1 MIEWIIRRSVANRFL
16 VMMGALFLS
25 IWGTWTI
32 INTPVDALPD
42 LSDVQVIIKTSYPGQ
57 APQIVE
63 NQVTYPLTTTML
75 SVPGAKTVRGFSQFG
90 DSYVYVI
97 FEDGTDLY
105 WARSR
110 VLEYLN
116 QVQGKLPAGVS
127 SEIGPDA
134 TGVGWIF
141 EYALVDRS
149 GKHDLSELRSL
160 QDWFLKFEL
169 KTIPNVAEVASVGG
183 VVKQYQIQVNPV
195 KLSQY
200 GISLPEVK
208 QALESSNQEAGGS
221 SVEMAEAEYMVR
233 ASGYLQSIDDF
244 NNIVLKTGENGVP
257 VYLRDVA
264 RVQTGPE
271 MRRGIAE
278 LNGQGE
284 VAGGV
289 VILRSGKNARDV
301 ITAVRDKLDTLK
313 ASLPE
318 GVEIVTTYD
327 RSQLIDRAI
336 DNLSYKLLEEFIVVA
351 IVCALFLWHVRSA
364 LVAIISLPLGL
375 CIAFIVMHFQGLNAN
390 IMSLGG
396 IAIAVGAMVDAA
408 IVMIENAHKR
418 LEEWDHQHPG
428 VQIDN
433 ETRWKVIT
441 NASVEV
447 GPALF
452 ISLLIITLSFI
463 PIFTLEGQEGRLFGP
478 LAFTKTY
485 SMAGAAALAIIVI
498 PILMGF
504 WIRGKIPAETS
515 NPLNRLLIKAYHP
528 LLLRV
533 LHWPKTTL
541 LVAALSIFTVIW
553 PLSKVGGE
561 FLPKI
566 NEGDLLYMPS
576 TLPGVSPAE
585 AAALLQTTDKLIK
598 SVPEVASVFG
608 KTGKAETATDSAPLD
623 AAVPDTAQALIDQ
636 TAMILPHVKITEL
649 LLEVDEW
656 TGFTR
661 HFAHLKSGDLAK
673 DKNLLLTTILA
684 DAINL
689 GLTKMAESCP
699 GTTYAKLAWLQA
711 WHIRDETYGA
721 ALAELVNAQFRHP
734 FAEHWGDGTTSS
746 SDGQNFRTGSKAES
760 TGHINPKYGS
770 SPGRT
775 FYTHISDQYAPFH
788 TKVVNVGVRD
798 STYVLDGLL
807 YHESD
812 LRIEEHYTDTAGFTD
827 HVFALMHL
835 LGFRFAPRI
844 RDLGDTK
851 LYIPKGDATY
861 EALKPM
867 IGGTLNIKH
876 VRAHWD
882 EILRMATSI
891 KQGTAT
897 ASLMLRKLGSYPRQN
912 GLAVALRELGRIER
926 TLFILDWLQSVE
938 LRRRVHAGLNKGEA
952 RNALARAVFFNRLGE
967 IRDRSF
973 EQQRYRASGLNLVT
987 AAIVL
992 WNTVYLERAA
1002 NALRGHGQAVDDG
1015 LLQYLSPLGW
1025 EHINLTGDY
1034 LWRSSAKIG
1043 AGKFRPLR
1051 PLQPA

>member
-1 MIEWIIRRSVANRFL
+1 MPRRSI
-16 VMMGALFLS
+16 LS
-25 IWGTWTI
+25 AAER
-32 INTPVDALPD
+32 DSLLALPD
-42 LSDVQVIIKTSYPGQ
+42 TQDELIRHYTFSEPDLSLIRQRRGDANRLGVAVQLCLLRFPGQGLLPDAVVPVPLLQWIGRQLRLDATCWPQYAEREETRREHLLELRTYLGMEPFGLAHYRQAVHATTDLALQTDKGIVLASSVLDALRHQHIILPTLDVVERVCAEAITRANRRIYDSLAEPLSDAHRRRLDDLLKRRDNGKTTWLAWLRQSPAKPNSRHMLEHIERLKAWQALDLPSGIDRLIHQNRLLKIAREGGQMTPADLAKFEPQRRYATLVALAIEGMATVTDEIIDLHDRILGKLFNAAKNKHQQQFQASGKAINAKVRLFGRIGQ
-57 APQIVE
+57 ALIEAKQNGGDPFAAIEAVMSWDAFAE
-63 NQVTYPLTTTML
+63 SVTEAQTLAQPDDFDFLHRIGESYATLRRYAPEFLDVL
-75 SVPGAKTVRGFSQFG
+75 KLRAAPAAKDVLDAIKPRWQKL
-90 DSYVYVI
+90 VM
-97 FEDGTDLY
+97 TD
-105 WARSR
+105 
-110 VLEYLN
+110 
-116 QVQGKLPAGVS
+116 AG
-127 SEIGPDA
+127 I
-134 TGVGWIF
+134 
-141 EYALVDRS
+141 DRRYYELCA
-149 GKHDLSELRSL
+149 LSELKNS
-160 QDWFLKFEL
+160 
-169 KTIPNVAEVASVGG
+169 
-183 VVKQYQIQVNPV
+183 
-195 KLSQY
+195 
-200 GISLPEVK
+200 
-208 QALESSNQEAGGS
+208 
-221 SVEMAEAEYMVR
+221 
-233 ASGYLQSIDDF
+233 
-244 NNIVLKTGENGVP
+244 
-257 VYLRDVA
+257 
-264 RVQTGPE
+264 
-271 MRRGIAE
+271 
-278 LNGQGE
+278 
-284 VAGGV
+284 
-289 VILRSGKNARDV
+289 LRSGDIWVQGSRQFKDFEDYLVPPA
-301 ITAVRDKLDTLK
+301 KF
-313 ASLPE
+313 ASLKQTSELPLA
-318 GVEIVTTYD
+318 VTTDCDQYLHE
-327 RSQLIDRAI
+327 RLT
-336 DNLSYKLLEEFIVVA
+336 LLETQLATANRMAQANE
-351 IVCALFLWHVRSA
+351 LPD
-364 LVAIISLPLGL
+364 AIITESGL
-375 CIAFIVMHFQGLNAN
+375 
-390 IMSLGG
+390 
-396 IAIAVGAMVDAA
+396 
-408 IVMIENAHKR
+408 K
-418 LEEWDHQHPG
+418 
-428 VQIDN
+428 
-433 ETRWKVIT
+433 IT
-441 NASVEV
+441 
-447 GPALF
+447 
-452 ISLLIITLSFI
+452 
-463 PIFTLEGQEGRLFGP
+463 
-478 LAFTKTY
+478 
-485 SMAGAAALAIIVI
+485 
-498 PILMGF
+498 
-504 WIRGKIPAETS
+504 
-515 NPLNRLLIKAYHP
+515 
-528 LLLRV
+528 
-533 LHWPKTTL
+533 
-541 LVAALSIFTVIW
+541 
-553 PLSKVGGE
+553 
-561 FLPKI
+561 
-566 NEGDLLYMPS
+566 
-576 TLPGVSPAE
+576 
-585 AAALLQTTDKLIK
+585 
-598 SVPEVASVFG
+598 
-608 KTGKAETATDSAPLD
+608 PLD

-711 WHIRDETYGA
+711 WHIRDETYGT

-827 HVFALMHL
+827 HVFGLMHL

-861 EALKPM
+861 DGLKPM

-882 EILRMATSI
+882 EILRLATSI
-891 KQGTAT
+891 KQGTVT

-1002 NALRGHGQAVDDG
+1002 NALRGNGHTVDG
-1015 LLQYLSPLGW
+1015 TLLQYLSPLGW

>member
-141 EYALVDRS
+141 EYALVDRN

-301 ITAVRDKLDTLK
+301 ITAVRDKLETLK

-351 IVCALFLWHVRSA
+351 VVCALFLWHVRSA

-428 VQIDN
+428 EQIDN
-433 ETRWKVIT
+433 ATRWKVIT
-441 NASVEV
+441 DASVEV

-463 PIFTLEGQEGRLFGP
+463 PVFTLEAQEGRLFGP

-485 SMAGAAALAIIVI
+485 AMAGAAGLSVTLV
-498 PILMGF
+498 PVLMGY
-504 WIRGKIPAETS
+504 WIRGRLPEERS
-515 NPLNRLLIKAYHP
+515 NPLNRWLIGLYQPA
-528 LLLRV
+528 LERV
-533 LHWPKTTL
+533 LRYPRTTL
-541 LVAALSIFTVIW
+541 AVAALIFLSSLW
-553 PLSKVGGE
+553 PLSRLGGE
-561 FLPKI
+561 FLPPLD
-566 NEGDLLYMPS
+566 EGDLLYMPS
-576 TLPGVSPAE
+576 ALPGLSAQKAAE
-585 AAALLQTTDKLIK
+585 LLQITDRLIK
-598 SVPEVASVFG
+598 SVPEVDTVFG
-608 KTGKAETATDSAPLD
+608 KAGRAESATDPAPLEMFESTIRFKPKSHWRPGMTSEKLVEELD
-623 AAVPDTAQALIDQ
+623 RVVKVP
-636 TAMILPHVKITEL
+636 
-649 LLEVDEW
+649 
-656 TGFTR
+656 
-661 HFAHLKSGDLAK
+661 
-673 DKNLLLTTILA
+673 
-684 DAINL
+684 
-689 GLTKMAESCP
+689 GLT
-699 GTTYAKLAWLQA
+699 
-711 WHIRDETYGA
+711 
-721 ALAELVNAQFRHP
+721 
-734 FAEHWGDGTTSS
+734 
-746 SDGQNFRTGSKAES
+746 
-760 TGHINPKYGS
+760 
-770 SPGRT
+770 
-775 FYTHISDQYAPFH
+775 
-788 TKVVNVGVRD
+788 
-798 STYVLDGLL
+798 
-807 YHESD
+807 
-812 LRIEEHYTDTAGFTD
+812 
-827 HVFALMHL
+827 
-835 LGFRFAPRI
+835 
-844 RDLGDTK
+844 
-851 LYIPKGDATY
+851 
-861 EALKPM
+861 
-867 IGGTLNIKH
+867 NI
-876 VRAHWD
+876 
-882 EILRMATSI
+882 
-891 KQGTAT
+891 
-897 ASLMLRKLGSYPRQN
+897 
-912 GLAVALRELGRIER
+912 
-926 TLFILDWLQSVE
+926 
-938 LRRRVHAGLNKGEA
+938 
-952 RNALARAVFFNRLGE
+952 
-967 IRDRSF
+967 
-973 EQQRYRASGLNLVT
+973 
-987 AAIVL
+987 
-992 WNTVYLERAA
+992 
-1002 NALRGHGQAVDDG
+1002 
-1015 LLQYLSPLGW
+1015 
-1025 EHINLTGDY
+1025 
-1034 LWRSSAKIG
+1034 
-1043 AGKFRPLR
+1043 
-1051 PLQPA
+1051 

>member
-1 MIEWIIRRSVANRFL
+1 MPRRSI
-16 VMMGALFLS
+16 LS
-25 IWGTWTI
+25 AAERESLL
-32 INTPVDALPD
+32 ALPD
-42 LSDVQVIIKTSYPGQ
+42 TKDELIRHYTFSESDLSIIRQRRGPANRLGFAVQLCYLRFPGVILGADEPPFPPLLRLVANQLKVGIESWDEYGQ
-57 APQIVE
+57 REQTRREHLVELQTVFGFQPFTIGHYRQAVQLLTELAMQTDKGIVLARALIE
-63 NQVTYPLTTTML
+63 HLRRQSVIVPALNAVERASAEAITRANRRLYDALAEPLTDVHRRRLDDLLKRRDNGKTTWLAWLRQSPVKPNSRHML
-75 SVPGAKTVRGFSQFG
+75 EHIERLKAWQALDLPSGIERLVHQNRLLKIAIEAVMSWDAFAESVTEAQRLAQPEDFDFLHRIGESYATLRRYAPEFLDVLKLRAAPAAKDVLDAIEVLRSMNS
-90 DSYVYVI
+90 DNARKVP
-97 FEDGTDLY
+97 TDAPTEFIKPKPR
-105 WARSR
+105 W
-110 VLEYLN
+110 
-116 QVQGKLPAGVS
+116 QKLVMT
-127 SEIGPDA
+127 D
-134 TGVGWIF
+134 TGI
-141 EYALVDRS
+141 DRRYYELCA
-149 GKHDLSELRSL
+149 LSEL
-160 QDWFLKFEL
+160 K
-169 KTIPNVAEVASVGG
+169 NA
-183 VVKQYQIQVNPV
+183 
-195 KLSQY
+195 
-200 GISLPEVK
+200 
-208 QALESSNQEAGGS
+208 
-221 SVEMAEAEYMVR
+221 
-233 ASGYLQSIDDF
+233 
-244 NNIVLKTGENGVP
+244 
-257 VYLRDVA
+257 
-264 RVQTGPE
+264 
-271 MRRGIAE
+271 
-278 LNGQGE
+278 
-284 VAGGV
+284 
-289 VILRSGKNARDV
+289 LRSGDIWVQGSRQFKDFEDYLVPPA
-301 ITAVRDKLDTLK
+301 KF
-313 ASLPE
+313 ASLKQASELPLA
-318 GVEIVTTYD
+318 VATDCDQYLHD
-327 RSQLIDRAI
+327 RLT
-336 DNLSYKLLEEFIVVA
+336 LLETQLATVNRM
-351 IVCALFLWHVRSA
+351 ALANELPD
-364 LVAIISLPLGL
+364 AIITESGL
-375 CIAFIVMHFQGLNAN
+375 
-390 IMSLGG
+390 
-396 IAIAVGAMVDAA
+396 
-408 IVMIENAHKR
+408 K
-418 LEEWDHQHPG
+418 
-428 VQIDN
+428 
-433 ETRWKVIT
+433 IT
-441 NASVEV
+441 
-447 GPALF
+447 
-452 ISLLIITLSFI
+452 
-463 PIFTLEGQEGRLFGP
+463 
-478 LAFTKTY
+478 
-485 SMAGAAALAIIVI
+485 
-498 PILMGF
+498 
-504 WIRGKIPAETS
+504 
-515 NPLNRLLIKAYHP
+515 
-528 LLLRV
+528 
-533 LHWPKTTL
+533 
-541 LVAALSIFTVIW
+541 
-553 PLSKVGGE
+553 
-561 FLPKI
+561 
-566 NEGDLLYMPS
+566 
-576 TLPGVSPAE
+576 
-585 AAALLQTTDKLIK
+585 
-598 SVPEVASVFG
+598 
-608 KTGKAETATDSAPLD
+608 PLD

-1051 PLQPA
+1051 PLQ